1 MDLVKVNILK
11 GLKKIFPV
19 SLEDSG
25 SEAII
30 KKKKGVV
37 DLDNLCPGISE
48 MHFLNNNPERKEL
61 SEDEEID

>member
-19 SLEDSG
+19 NLEDSG
-25 SEAII
+25 SEAVI

-37 DLDNLCPGISE
+37 DLDHLCPGISE
-48 MHFLNNNPERKEL
+48 MHFLNNNP
-61 SEDEEID
+61 SF